1 MYANDNCRCRL
12 PFFQGQR
19 ASILQLHSQLWCRT
33 SLVTVSSCVGRRC
46 PRCSLA
52 RPIIWDLEATAC
64 RCNPQVLL
72 VSLSLTPRDVAS
84 GCILPDARPKA
95 LSLLVLRKLK
105 VSSCD
110 YAGSSSYSPQ
120 KLTTLG
126 VGPSSKPYCPKF
138 CKRSSKAAM
147 GGRSTIPAKAVGPK
161 AEQSSQEEIETPKI
175 SPPEQKGEV
184 PADCHQRDASSPDK
198 SAEEAHTSK
207 GGVVRICIYILH

>member
-1 MYANDNCRCRL
+1 M
-12 PFFQGQR
+12 P
-19 ASILQLHSQLWCRT
+19 LQSA
-33 SLVTVSSCVGRRC
+33 GR
-46 PRCSLA
+46 
-52 RPIIWDLEATAC
+52 
-64 RCNPQVLL
+64 LL

-84 GCILPDARPKA
+84 GCILSDARPKA

-105 VSSCD
+105 VSSAVDTRGD

-126 VGPSSKPYCPKF
+126 VVPSSKPYCPKL
-138 CKRSSKAAM
+138 CKRSSKVAM

-184 PADCHQRDASSPDK
+184 SADSHQRDAALPEK
-198 SAEEAHTSK
+198 SAEEGAHTSSGK
-207 GGVVRICIYILH
+207 GRVAE